1 MASDLASFILRTSL
15 GALGCRGPSC
25 SSCRRTPVAG
35 ELMHVFE
42 SGKSLCTLCVGR
54 LPEGERA
61 PLRSE
66 RIHAAERPLDVV
78 PRAA

>member
-1 MASDLASFILRTSL
+1 M
-15 GALGCRGPSC
+15 
-25 SSCRRTPVAG
+25 AG